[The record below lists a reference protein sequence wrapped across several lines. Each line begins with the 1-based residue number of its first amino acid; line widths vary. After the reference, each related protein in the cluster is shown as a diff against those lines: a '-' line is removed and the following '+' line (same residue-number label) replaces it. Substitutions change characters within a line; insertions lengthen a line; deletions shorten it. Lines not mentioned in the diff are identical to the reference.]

1 LPLLF
6 TIVPTADQ
14 RLHSFASSE
23 GNIMRRIPDSNDHPH
38 QIARAAEA
46 LELARRMKPGPE
58 RNAALKEAGRLQA
71 AASMSTNFDSRTS
84 KPPK

>member
-1 LPLLF
+1 
-6 TIVPTADQ
+6 
-14 RLHSFASSE
+14 
-23 GNIMRRIPDSNDHPH
+23 MRRIPDGNDNPR

-46 LELARRMKPGPE
+46 LELARGMKPGPE

-71 AASMSTNFDSRTS
+71 AASMSQRSASGTL